1 MHLHIFSVFMLA
13 VFWRG
18 TRQRIKLLKESGREE
33 KRITTESSN
42 SFIRMYWESSLLSLA
57 IQSMQEEIRQKNDIQ
72 IK

>member
-13 VFWRG
+13 FFWRG
-18 TRQRIKLLKESGREE
+18 TRIKLLKESVRKE